1 MLESNA
7 FSPLPHK
14 DGENA
19 FLVLAVTATIEIKA
33 NFARP
38 VTTLNQDTGDTG
50 PWTANSQ
57 QTTPIFHSLSNQK
70 MHRASW
76 ALDDTTF

>member
-1 MLESNA
+1 LRPDKT
-7 FSPLPHK
+7 FSPLPNK

-19 FLVLAVTATIEIKA
+19 FLVLADTATIEIKA

-50 PWTANSQ
+50 LWTPNSQ
-57 QTTPIFHSLSNQK
+57 QVNRLSHGLHNQK
-70 MHRASW
+70 IHRAQRAW
-76 ALDDTTF
+76 DDTTY

>member
-1 MLESNA
+1 MRPDKA
-7 FSPLPHK
+7 FSPLPNK

-19 FLVLAVTATIEIKA
+19 FLVLADTATIEIKA

-50 PWTANSQ
+50 
-57 QTTPIFHSLSNQK
+57 L
-70 MHRASW
+70 
-76 ALDDTTF
+76 

>member
-1 MLESNA
+1 MRPDKT
-7 FSPLPHK
+7 FSPLPNK

-38 VTTLNQDTGDTG
+38 VTTLHQDPGNNAL
-50 PWTANSQ
+50 WTPNSQ
-57 QTTPIFHSLSNQK
+57 QTTPVFHGLPNQRI
-70 MHRASW
+70 HRAQW
-76 ALDDTTF
+76 AWDDTTY